1 MSGADPAPRAIRL
14 AYLVSHPIQ
23 YQAPLLRR
31 IAADPGIALT
41 VFFCS
46 DRSVGHFHDP
56 GFGRT
61 IAWDVAL
68 LDGYQHEFLPALGGR
83 QRIDFWRPFNY
94 GFAARLRKGGFDAL
108 WVHGYARW
116 SHWVAMLQARRLG
129 LRVLLRDDATAIAI
143 PRGPLK
149 RLAKRVFFAGLRR
162 VVDGFLTVGS
172 RNRDYYHA
180 HGVPAARIF
189 AMPYA
194 VDNERFRR
202 QADAAR
208 ASRETLRRAL
218 GLATDRPVI
227 LFAAKLMV
235 DKRTADLLDAHARLM
250 GMPEAR
256 RPYLLIAGDG
266 AERAALERRAG
277 ARAGDSVRFLGFKG
291 QAELPALFDLADL
304 FVLPAVY
311 ERWGLVVN
319 EAMNAGCAVVVSDQV
334 GCAPDL
340 VHPGET
346 GFVFAA
352 GDVAALT
359 RVLGEALADPERC
372 RAMGQRGRTLVA
384 DWDFVAD
391 IAGLKAALA
400 VPSPPRRFFPG
411 IGRDV
416 NRRAG

>member
-1 MSGADPAPRAIRL
+1 MSDAASAPRPVRL

-46 DRSVGHFHDP
+46 DRSVGRFHDP
-56 GFGRT
+56 GFGRA
-61 IAWDVAL
+61 IAWDVPL
-68 LDGYQHEFLPALGGR
+68 LDGYDHEFLPAFGGR
-83 QRIDFWRPFNY
+83 QRINFWRPFNH
-94 GFAARLRKGGFDAL
+94 GLAGRLRQGGFDAL

-116 SHWVAMLQARRLG
+116 THWIAMRQARLLG

-149 RLAKRVFFAGLRR
+149 RLAKRAFFAGLRR
-162 VVDGFLTVGS
+162 VVDGFLAVGS
-172 RNRDYYHA
+172 RNRDYYLA

-189 AMPYA
+189 AVPYA
-194 VDNERFRR
+194 VDNDRFRR

-208 ASRETLRRAL
+208 DKRETLRRAL
-218 GLATDRPVI
+218 GLAADRPVI

-250 GMPEAR
+250 DAPGAPP
-256 RPYLLIAGDG
+256 PYLLIAGDG

-291 QAELPALFDLADL
+291 QSELPALFDLADL
-304 FVLPAVY
+304 FVLPAVH

-340 VHPGET
+340 VRDGET
-346 GFVFAA
+346 GLVFAA

-359 RVLGEALADPERC
+359 QVLGDALADPERC
-372 RAMGQRGRTLVA
+372 RAMGQRGRARIA
-384 DWDFVAD
+384 DWDFTAD

-400 VPSPPRRFFPG
+400 APRSA
-411 IGRDV
+411 GR
-416 NRRAG
+416 GG